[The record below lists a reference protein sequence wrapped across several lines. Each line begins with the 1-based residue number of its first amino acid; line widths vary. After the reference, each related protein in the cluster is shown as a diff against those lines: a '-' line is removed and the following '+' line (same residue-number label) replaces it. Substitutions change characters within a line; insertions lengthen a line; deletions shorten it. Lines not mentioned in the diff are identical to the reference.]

1 MSRWIIL
8 LILTSLGRVPVVYN
22 SFTVSTI
29 EKDSF
34 CSCYVI
40 ATSKLILLLSYF
52 FNPLLSGNFYP

>member
-29 EKDSF
+29 EFKDSF
-34 CSCYVI
+34 V
-40 ATSKLILLLSYF
+40 KFILLLPCTLYF
-52 FNPLLSGNFYP
+52 QNQNLY